1 MATYKINVVQSFTM
15 LVEADSENDAI
26 DIAVDTVDEYDSD
39 VETEVISIWR

>member
-1 MATYKINVVQSFTM
+1 MATYKIKVIQSCTM

-39 VETEVISIWR
+39 VETEVIGIW